1 MTDYLRKHLVN
12 YIVAGALF
20 LMFWICQI
28 ACTVICME
36 PDSQTLSS
44 RWGAGDG
51 YSQLSVFFSKNAN
64 ETTDS
69 IAARENTIHKTL
81 DESSVFA
88 NGSERLMLSA
98 YSTIDTV
105 SISSE
110 KSRGES
116 ARLVAV
122 GGDFFKF
129 HPYELVSGNYFDD
142 YNDENGDGLIIDTL
156 VAWKLFGGMDC
167 AGLTVDVGD
176 RVYVVRGV
184 VRADDE
190 RFSET
195 VGEGEATVFMS
206 FDAYKKL
213 QGENVPVIQNYE
225 ILLKNPI
232 AGFAED
238 TVITAL
244 GGGDNA
250 TDEWDKEFEYVNN
263 TTRYRWGSRVV
274 RLGSFFTQTMNT
286 KLISYPYW
294 ENRARG
300 YEQIGTMFTL
310 LQLML
315 LVYPAFCLICLIVK
329 LIRER
334 HVVGSFIKE
343 KRDILIKKYHAKQTE
358 RWLRKNASAVEDNK
372 SADENNEKEASN
384 E

>member
-225 ILLKNPI
+225 ILLTNPI